1 MWEHGEGLNWK
12 FGQMGFKFQGEETR
26 KREKFDFGEMGFQ
39 RKARECGGISK
50 FLRTNLS
57 FGYIKGWSVDVFSLL
72 HMSFFSLDLE
82 TPHGC
87 WLGVSKTA
95 YIFSNFF
102 FLREFQLITSAP
114 YDILYF

>member
-1 MWEHGEGLNWK
+1 ME
-12 FGQMGFKFQGEETR
+12 R
-26 KREKFDFGEMGFQ
+26 KKFDFGEMRFQ
-39 RKARECGGISK
+39 REERESGRISN
-50 FLRTNLS
+50 FWRTNLS
-57 FGYIKGWSVDVFSLL
+57 FGCIKGWRVDMFSLL

-95 YIFSNFF
+95 YIFSKFF

-114 YDILYF
+114 YEILYF